1 MLQNGTSSDTWQIRQ
16 IRRDTEDLEQS
27 QNRIHGVAE
36 TECRSFVIPY
46 GSSVCFCLGH
56 SSLKGSP
63 QRTGTL
69 W

>member
-1 MLQNGTSSDTWQIRQ
+1 MSSDTWQIRQ

-46 GSSVCFCLGH
+46 GSSGMFLFWSFFIEGF
-56 SSLKGSP
+56 SSKNGYNMVM
-63 QRTGTL
+63 
-69 W
+69 